1 MRYND
6 LGCANSG
13 SPTPRFLVFFWYVD
27 VVLITH
33 GPKLNSRLFV
43 GYRRRLGC
51 YTADRRGRWEELEGL
66 GSTANNSGNESLWV
80 FQVIFFLVQ

>member
-43 GYRRRLGC
+43 G
-51 YTADRRGRWEELEGL
+51 
-66 GSTANNSGNESLWV
+66 
-80 FQVIFFLVQ
+80 